1 MGCCGYWLGEG
12 QARGWLLPGP
22 ERRVGRVGER
32 GRGVGLRARIERE
45 REIFLVL
52 FFSIFLFLYSKA
64 IFKFI

>member
-12 QARGWLLPGP
+12 EARGWLLPGP

-45 REIFLVL
+45 IFLVL